1 MSASHTSEK
10 TSHSPGG
17 NKSHTSGRAEDHH
30 TLGNCDSHIHVSMIS
45 EELISRDG
53 SSGEATTSSGE
64 LLSSVINGKRSM
76 STSEKREASILTA
89 EKHHETPTTITTTA
103 TACATTTTTTMG
115 TLTTSDTSTR
125 TQEATVSP
133 VTTTPP
139 PDCTDRH
146 GGMWPMESVSEGQTQ
161 GEREEGPSPSCSLL
175 FPDAVDLDV
184 PQCSPD
190 VVVLSV
196 QEPQFLPEKIVL
208 LIDRQDAYLRSFSFS
223 NVHQIYDP
231 KLNFGNAFDLITKT
245 LPAFQK
251 NTLFVMLCGTM
262 SALRQVIN
270 EKCFLFQCKEPLYN
284 YTLQEFKAPSLDEFL
299 ISEAKNLRKNIIE
312 MNNCD
317 VIFTGVLP
325 VRINCA
331 ERYEAAK
338 HYTQTGHQVKLACS
352 RHDALY
358 AQLCS
363 GLREFN
369 RWAKTDAASK
379 GFPQWSL
386 VDMLTTS
393 DAVDSSQHFT
403 HPTQADGVTLTGE
416 CMMQRR
422 VAIRTRLRETFLRSR
437 KASQSLKL
445 PQATADEEEVKVV
458 AVVPRQCNYKPEAF
472 MQPRE
477 TELDEVVL
485 LADQMYRTN
494 LTPLARKRMCLITEV
509 KLSPE
514 RIAKVVQRYYSKV
527 PKDKKITWILCLG
540 IYNFVEREHNRVCLT
555 RQCKK
560 KLIGIIDEDSKG
572 SLYQKIHSALS
583 TIKNF
588 KSALEKALP
597 KKATLVV
604 APPLPSALLG
614 TDTFKGN
621 HTQSHII
628 AMRYRLCLCSP
639 LTYCFIRRFYMQMFD
654 LWVNTVMKLEG
665 GTCAELMSRYITEY
679 KDKSLRLVDASHS
692 NNYVKRCGKEW
703 NNMMRNVIS
712 STLTSTSFITGLS
725 GLQRSV
731 YLSRLS
737 NVILLE
743 SSKNRGQT
751 LTYSLQDKPDK
762 TDYSFKQVVV
772 VGNQMPAELD
782 ELCHRLSIHV
792 VPHRVTFDEA
802 GKTLITKYENL
813 WPHNTL
819 WVILTDVLHLI
830 AAKPLPAC
838 EAVKCKDPIP
848 VFGIEMPSNKNAT
861 NLQSYIKVKVD
872 VFISKVKIFFDSLID
887 KLGEESAVFLPPV
900 TPVFL
905 MRPDLQESHQTL
917 HAMYDSFGKIA
928 MVNGKP
934 KKWRSS
940 YSLLKKAWL
949 EMLEPYLEH
958 YSVPKRI
965 LQLYSTSNSNQDWIK
980 TLGELLVHF
989 ATTTNIGESD
999 AVFSDAEFSSGEE
1012 DMMEVTEAMVATT
1025 AATAAAAAA
1034 AAASSS
1040 SSSSSSS
1047 VTLASVPT
1055 CSFQAMSTPPAQTQA
1070 AAGQGMQHEPERT
1083 PRQQQQNKG
1092 AVMWSGAQK
1101 QWHVVKE
1108 KEQLPH
1114 KTKRDH
1120 TTPMIEERQEKKTG
1134 EDEDLQGNKKGQKT
1148 PRKKKV
1154 LPTMEKRQWH
1164 DETDK
1169 SLQPPRKKI
1178 CQETA
1183 KPEKGQQPPR
1193 IEKDQEMTKKD
1204 QVIVK
1209 MEEDQSIVKMEQFQD
1224 VIKSEEFEDMGRSE
1238 EVLWSVRKV
1247 EGGGGDRQLS
1257 NLEKDAWIILSQ
1269 TDEDKNIGFPERDHL
1284 SNYLEDTAAASGT
1297 LAQSQ
1302 THIRKTE
1309 GSLTEPGNSSTALT
1323 WVPKSEELE
1332 SSHCEDDA
1340 SDTLAR
1346 DGLWED
1352 IDASVLERNMEES
1365 CCKQDVDESGPKEDL
1380 EESGSKQ
1387 NIEQRIPRKDLDGSE
1402 LTEKRLKED
1411 LNESGPKQ
1419 NTEQHG
1425 PNYDIVREQEYIFN
1439 LSDDSDIFECEPEGG
1454 AGGEDQI
1461 TKEVVVGTPL
1471 RGSKT
1476 EGDVEVT
1483 CLPNRKRKLSSSG
1496 QDSPAPSCSSYN
1508 SSFDSDQ
1515 EMKKLFLML
1524 EEGINQT
1531 YQVNLQT
1538 FMQVPEVHPDYEAKH
1553 AEFLKSYKKQHE
1565 GKEHD
1570 EEHHE
1575 RSWGEF
1581 WEDTVGKQL
1590 HEDWEKS
1597 KKELVEQ
1604 FRVIE
1609 SNSKNSSSSNSTR
1622 EDQPKQMKRDES
1634 DKENQKF
1641 QSYSSNPQPLLSV
1654 CHKKSESSPLSVNRS
1669 PKTNPKHSSD
1679 FESCETD
1686 MMQFKQLLSEINP
1699 GTMSSELK
1707 RQALQL
1713 DMDKVM
1719 TSDTK
1724 KRVHLILSSFALLS
1738 ELGRSLDSLA
1748 PAVVPIIKAVLD
1760 KEVDSEEALNI
1771 LAKKDNVEV
1780 LKKCT
1785 EKLMLLSEKARGAYK
1800 NKLLRCVKNT
1810 IELLENV
1817 TTSLKTI
1824 KVVWGLD
1831 IPSIAKA
1838 TAHQDMT
1845 HVLQFIRNTLASK
1858 GVHNPSRSMLNE
1870 LFLSV
1875 SSQHFNLAIQTQ
1887 PPTSPDPSK

>member
-1 MSASHTSEK
+1 MLWIWMFHNV
-10 TSHSPGG
+10 P
-17 NKSHTSGRAEDHH
+17 
-30 TLGNCDSHIHVSMIS
+30 LMWWF
-45 EELISRDG
+45 
-53 SSGEATTSSGE
+53 
-64 LLSSVINGKRSM
+64 SV
-76 STSEKREASILTA
+76 
-89 EKHHETPTTITTTA
+89 
-103 TACATTTTTTMG
+103 
-115 TLTTSDTSTR
+115 
-125 TQEATVSP
+125 
-133 VTTTPP
+133 
-139 PDCTDRH
+139 
-146 GGMWPMESVSEGQTQ
+146 
-161 GEREEGPSPSCSLL
+161 
-175 FPDAVDLDV
+175 
-184 PQCSPD
+184 
-190 VVVLSV
+190 
-196 QEPQFLPEKIVL
+196 
-208 LIDRQDAYLRSFSFS
+208 
-223 NVHQIYDP
+223 
-231 KLNFGNAFDLITKT
+231 
-245 LPAFQK
+245 
-251 NTLFVMLCGTM
+251 
-262 SALRQVIN
+262 
-270 EKCFLFQCKEPLYN
+270 
-284 YTLQEFKAPSLDEFL
+284 FK
-299 ISEAKNLRKNIIE
+299 
-312 MNNCD
+312 
-317 VIFTGVLP
+317 
-325 VRINCA
+325 
-331 ERYEAAK
+331 
-338 HYTQTGHQVKLACS
+338 
-352 RHDALY
+352 
-358 AQLCS
+358 
-363 GLREFN
+363 
-369 RWAKTDAASK
+369 
-379 GFPQWSL
+379 
-386 VDMLTTS
+386 
-393 DAVDSSQHFT
+393 
-403 HPTQADGVTLTGE
+403 
-416 CMMQRR
+416 
-422 VAIRTRLRETFLRSR
+422 
-437 KASQSLKL
+437 
-445 PQATADEEEVKVV
+445 
-458 AVVPRQCNYKPEAF
+458 
-472 MQPRE
+472 QPRE

-1025 AATAAAAAA
+1025 TAAATAAAAAAAA

-1070 AAGQGMQHEPERT
+1070 AAGQGMQHEPERI

-1193 IEKDQEMTKKD
+1193 IEKDQEVCRIKKGKASAKQGKVQEIAKQGRNMKASRGRKHVRASRQKEGQQSSKQGQETSKQRICQETSEPRKNKKEEGQEILIQGKCHVITKTEKDKETPMDGKDRETSTGGNYQVNIKKVHKSPIPIKDQVTIKTEKCPEIRGLEESEQLQMTKKD

-1352 IDASVLERNMEES
+1352 IDASVLERNMQES

-1425 PNYDIVREQEYIFN
+1425 PNYDVRESNTKQDTENSDLKPSVEQSIPKQDIEQTSPKQSTEESYPKEHDEKQRHKTNMDENVPSQGDHLSDFEVASNPDSIETVPLDVDSGEQEYIFN

-1707 RQALQL
+1707 WQALQL